1 MLDIFGELEAAENDF
16 VSICRL
22 IERIALMSSHE
33 SPSRAAD
40 VPTICKWLLKRISE
54 SDKPI
59 PCLRV
64 LTAYYAIEVKF
75 PDDTIEYDRAWVIQK
90 LSSIIG
96 MAKLPLKE
104 HENAGPDDWFDHALH
119 TSGFLRCEIEEFIP
133 ELVKKIEFP
142 ALQERTTDINLVA
155 IETKFSSSQISN
167 TAEIADNPDQ
177 PCKWDNFKG
186 RDTALMMI
194 AGLAISLSKSSGGII
209 VGDRLNVSAIARAA
223 AKSINDYGDGVDLSD
238 KALRNLVTE
247 ALKLHASK
255 IEG

>member
-22 IERIALMSSHE
+22 IERIALISSHE

-119 TSGFLRCEIEEFIP
+119 TSGFCAARLRSLF
-133 ELVKKIEFP
+133 LSWLKK
-142 ALQERTTDINLVA
+142 L
-155 IETKFSSSQISN
+155 SSQHSR
-167 TAEIADNPDQ
+167 
-177 PCKWDNFKG
+177 KG
-186 RDTALMMI
+186 QLILT
-194 AGLAISLSKSSGGII
+194 
-209 VGDRLNVSAIARAA
+209 
-223 AKSINDYGDGVDLSD
+223 
-238 KALRNLVTE
+238 
-247 ALKLHASK
+247 
-255 IEG
+255 